1 MRNDLYI
8 CDVDFDIYAFR
19 IEEYWKK
26 QDEVLEQLIT
36 ILSQV
41 TEHGI
46 SSGDT
51 KDALI
56 LIKEEIKSILL
67 SSKGEGEK
75 VASYVSKYLKQ
86 IDDIDLNL
94 YGG

>member
-8 CDVDFDIYAFR
+8 CDVDFDIYAHR
-19 IEEYWKK
+19 IEDYWEKE
-26 QDEVLEQLIT
+26 DEALEQLIT

-41 TEHGI
+41 TKHGI

-56 LIKEEIKSILL
+56 LITEEIKSILL
-67 SSKGEGEK
+67 SSQSEGKK
-75 VASYVSKYLKQ
+75 VFNYVSKYLNR
-86 IDDIDLNL
+86 IDDIDLKL
-94 YGG
+94 YGS